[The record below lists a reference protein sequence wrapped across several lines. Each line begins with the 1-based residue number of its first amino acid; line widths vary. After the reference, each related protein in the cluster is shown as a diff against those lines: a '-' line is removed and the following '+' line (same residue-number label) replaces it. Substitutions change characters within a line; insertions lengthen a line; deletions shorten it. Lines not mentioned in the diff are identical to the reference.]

1 MKTKISVKI
10 FLLIMLAFIMILAV
24 STKINIQNRIDS
36 TNHYLLQRI
45 IDFDDLDNL
54 QQQLGIEYNHYPQYD
69 EVIQKI
75 NSIDYISENNNLYQC
90 LFQQDDKVVK
100 WFSLSPYLDNYI
112 HIYDDSSIYISIAD
126 LSLSQRQSLKTY
138 LMQKLTDYSYS
149 IPGEAEVKYVL
160 DDEQLI
166 YLQWGEDSYGQLD
179 QHQIQSASVDQF
191 CIDGEKSIQSQYDS
205 QLFLSQQKDLEHV
218 LQLKHHG
225 YMTAYY
231 TSYHGHYYYIGM
243 TGLTDWEDQDQDL
256 YAVVI
261 GMEDQAH
268 IDSLMAR
275 QYFEENWGL
284 FLGAFCI
291 VICISLLVSWTI
303 SRPIQA
309 LEKVAL
315 KIKNNQFD
323 EEINIRSH
331 DEIGSLAKSI
341 QSMSSQ
347 LKNTMEQ
354 LNQEIEHVKKLEGL
368 RKDFVNQ
375 FTHEMKTPLGIIN
388 GYSELIE
395 EATSQEER
403 EKYLSII
410 HRETERLNQLIQSML
425 SLSRLEAGKV
435 ELHQEEFD
443 LENSV
448 TEIVDEYEVLLMKKH
463 IQVDIKVLHPM
474 IQGDRKL
481 LETVIHNFLSNALK
495 HTPEQGHIYITINH
509 GFSIINE
516 GSHIDEEHLSDIW
529 YTFVTHDH
537 QGSGLGLAI
546 CQAIL
551 QLHHY
556 DYGVQNVE
564 SGVEFYF
571 SDLKYDC

>member
-24 STKINIQNRIDS
+24 SAKMNIQNRIDS
-36 TNHYLLQRI
+36 TNNYLLQRI

-54 QQQLGIEYNHYPQYD
+54 QQQLGIEYDSYPEYD

-75 NSIDYISENNNLYQC
+75 NSIDYISENDNLYQC
-90 LFQQDDKVVK
+90 IIRQNDEVVR
-100 WFSLSPYLDNYI
+100 WLSPSPYLDNYI
-112 HIYDDSSIYISIAD
+112 HIYDETSIYISIAD
-126 LSLSQRQSLKTY
+126 LSIQQRQSLKTY

-160 DDEQLI
+160 DNEQLI
-166 YLQWGEDSYGQLD
+166 YLQWGEDSYGQLG
-179 QHQIQSASVDQF
+179 QHQVQSANVDQF
-191 CIDGEKSIQSQYDS
+191 YIDGEKTIQSQYDYE
-205 QLFLSQQKDLEHV
+205 LFLSQQADIKQILHS
-218 LQLKHHG
+218 
-225 YMTAYY
+225 YAYGGMLRFHA
-231 TSYHGHYYYIGM
+231 SYNGHYYYVGL
-243 TGLTDWEDQDQDL
+243 TRLTDWEDQDL
-256 YAVVI
+256 YAVLI
-261 GMEDQAH
+261 GVEDQAH
-268 IDSLMAR
+268 IDRLMAQ
-275 QYFEENWGL
+275 QYFEDNWGL
-284 FLGAFCI
+284 FLGALVI
-291 VICISLLVSWTI
+291 VVCISLLVSWTI
-303 SRPIQA
+303 SRPIKQ
-309 LEKVAL
+309 LDKVAL

-323 EEINIRSH
+323 EEINIHSH

-368 RKDFVNQ
+368 KKDFVNQ

-463 IQVDIKVLHPM
+463 IQVGIKVLHPM

-495 HTPEQGHIYITINH
+495 HTPEQGHIYITIDH

-571 SDLKYDC
+571 SDSK

>member
-24 STKINIQNRIDS
+24 SAKMNIQNRIDS
-36 TNHYLLQRI
+36 TNNYLLQRI

-54 QQQLGIEYNHYPQYD
+54 QQQLGIEYDSYPEYD

-75 NSIDYISENNNLYQC
+75 NSIDYISENDNLYQC
-90 LFQQDDKVVK
+90 IIRQNDEVVR
-100 WFSLSPYLDNYI
+100 WLSPSPYLDNYI
-112 HIYDDSSIYISIAD
+112 HIYDETSIYISIAD
-126 LSLSQRQSLKTY
+126 LSIQQRQSLKTY

-166 YLQWGEDSYGQLD
+166 YLQWGEESYGQLG
-179 QHQIQSASVDQF
+179 QHQVQSANVDQF
-191 CIDGEKSIQSQYDS
+191 YIDGEKTIQSQYDYE
-205 QLFLSQQKDLEHV
+205 LFLSQQADIKQILHS
-218 LQLKHHG
+218 
-225 YMTAYY
+225 YAYGGMLRFHA
-231 TSYHGHYYYIGM
+231 SYNGHYYYVGL
-243 TGLTDWEDQDQDL
+243 TRLTDWEDQDL
-256 YAVVI
+256 YAVLI
-261 GMEDQAH
+261 GVEDQAH
-268 IDSLMAR
+268 IDRLMAQ
-275 QYFEENWGL
+275 QYFEDNWGL
-284 FLGAFCI
+284 FLGALVI
-291 VICISLLVSWTI
+291 VVCISLLVSWTI
-303 SRPIQA
+303 SRPIKQ
-309 LEKVAL
+309 LDKVAL

-323 EEINIRSH
+323 EEINIHSH

-495 HTPEQGHIYITINH
+495 HTPEQGHIYITIDH

-516 GSHIDEEHLSDIW
+516 GTHIDEEHLSDIW

-571 SDLKYDC
+571 SDSKYDC

>member
-1 MKTKISVKI
+1 
-10 FLLIMLAFIMILAV
+10 
-24 STKINIQNRIDS
+24 
-36 TNHYLLQRI
+36 
-45 IDFDDLDNL
+45 
-54 QQQLGIEYNHYPQYD
+54 
-69 EVIQKI
+69 
-75 NSIDYISENNNLYQC
+75 
-90 LFQQDDKVVK
+90 
-100 WFSLSPYLDNYI
+100 
-112 HIYDDSSIYISIAD
+112 
-126 LSLSQRQSLKTY
+126 
-138 LMQKLTDYSYS
+138 
-149 IPGEAEVKYVL
+149 
-160 DDEQLI
+160 
-166 YLQWGEDSYGQLD
+166 
-179 QHQIQSASVDQF
+179 
-191 CIDGEKSIQSQYDS
+191 
-205 QLFLSQQKDLEHV
+205 
-218 LQLKHHG
+218 
-225 YMTAYY
+225 
-231 TSYHGHYYYIGM
+231 
-243 TGLTDWEDQDQDL
+243 
-256 YAVVI
+256 
-261 GMEDQAH
+261 
-268 IDSLMAR
+268 
-275 QYFEENWGL
+275 
-284 FLGAFCI
+284 
-291 VICISLLVSWTI
+291 
-303 SRPIQA
+303 
-309 LEKVAL
+309 
-315 KIKNNQFD
+315 
-323 EEINIRSH
+323 
-331 DEIGSLAKSI
+331 
-341 QSMSSQ
+341 MSSQ

-448 TEIVDEYEVLLMKKH
+448 TEVVDEYEVLLMKKH

-495 HTPEQGHIYITINH
+495 HTPEQGHIYIIIDH

-551 QLHHY
+551 QLHDY

-571 SDLKYDC
+571 SDSKYDC

>member
-10 FLLIMLAFIMILAV
+10 FLLIMLSFIMILAI
-24 STKINIQNRIDS
+24 SAKMNIQNRIDS
-36 TNHYLLQRI
+36 TNNYLLQRI

-54 QQQLGIEYNHYPQYD
+54 QQQLGIEYDSYPEYD

-75 NSIDYISENNNLYQC
+75 NSIDYISENDNLYQC
-90 LFQQDDKVVK
+90 IIRQNDEVVR
-100 WFSLSPYLDNYI
+100 WLSPSPYLDNYI
-112 HIYDDSSIYISIAD
+112 HIYDETSIYISIAD
-126 LSLSQRQSLKTY
+126 LSIQQRQSLKTY
-138 LMQKLTDYSYS
+138 LMQKLTDYRYS

-166 YLQWGEDSYGQLD
+166 YLQWGEDSYGQLG
-179 QHQIQSASVDQF
+179 QHQVQSANVDQF
-191 CIDGEKSIQSQYDS
+191 YIDGEKTIQSQYDYE
-205 QLFLSQQKDLEHV
+205 LFLSQQADIKQILHS
-218 LQLKHHG
+218 
-225 YMTAYY
+225 YAYGGMLRFHA
-231 TSYHGHYYYIGM
+231 SYNGHYYYVGL
-243 TGLTDWEDQDQDL
+243 TRLTDWEDQDL
-256 YAVVI
+256 YAVLI
-261 GMEDQAH
+261 GVEDQAH
-268 IDSLMAR
+268 IDRLMAQ
-275 QYFEENWGL
+275 QYFEDNWGL
-284 FLGAFCI
+284 FLGALVI
-291 VICISLLVSWTI
+291 VVCISLLVSWTI
-303 SRPIQA
+303 SRPIKQ
-309 LEKVAL
+309 LDKVAL

-323 EEINIRSH
+323 EEINIHSH

-448 TEIVDEYEVLLMKKH
+448 TEIVDEYEVLLMKKY

-495 HTPEQGHIYITINH
+495 HTPEQGHIYITIDH

-571 SDLKYDC
+571 SDSKYDC

>member
-24 STKINIQNRIDS
+24 SAKMNIQNRIDS
-36 TNHYLLQRI
+36 TNNYLLQRI

-54 QQQLGIEYNHYPQYD
+54 QQQLGIEYDHYPQYD
-69 EVIQKI
+69 EVMKKM
-75 NSIDYISENNNLYQC
+75 NSIDYISENDNLYQC
-90 LFQQDDKVVK
+90 IIRQNDEVVR
-100 WFSLSPYLDNYI
+100 WLSPSPYLDNYI
-112 HIYDDSSIYISIAD
+112 HIYDETSIYISIAD

-138 LMQKLTDYSYS
+138 LMQKLIDYSYS

-166 YLQWGEDSYGQLD
+166 YLQWGEDSYGQLG
-179 QHQIQSASVDQF
+179 QHQVQSANVDQF
-191 CIDGEKSIQSQYDS
+191 YIDGEKTIQSQYDYE
-205 QLFLSQQKDLEHV
+205 LFLSQQADIKQILHS
-218 LQLKHHG
+218 
-225 YMTAYY
+225 YAYGGMLRFHA
-231 TSYHGHYYYIGM
+231 SYNGHYYYVGL
-243 TGLTDWEDQDQDL
+243 TRLTDWEDQDL
-256 YAVVI
+256 YAVLI
-261 GMEDQAH
+261 GVEDQAH
-268 IDSLMAR
+268 IDRLMAQ
-275 QYFEENWGL
+275 QYFEDNWGL
-284 FLGAFCI
+284 FLGALVI
-291 VICISLLVSWTI
+291 VVCISLLVSWTI
-303 SRPIQA
+303 SRPIKQ
-309 LEKVAL
+309 LDKVAL

-323 EEINIRSH
+323 EEINIHSH

-495 HTPEQGHIYITINH
+495 HTPEQGHIYITIDH

-516 GSHIDEEHLSDIW
+516 GSHIDEEYLSDIW

>member
-10 FLLIMLAFIMILAV
+10 FLLIMLSFIMILAV
-24 STKINIQNRIDS
+24 SAKMNIQNRIDS
-36 TNHYLLQRI
+36 TNNYLLQRI

-54 QQQLGIEYNHYPQYD
+54 QQQLGIEYDSYPEYD

-75 NSIDYISENNNLYQC
+75 NSIDYISENDNLYQC
-90 LFQQDDKVVK
+90 IIRQNDEVVR
-100 WFSLSPYLDNYI
+100 WLSPSPYLDNYI
-112 HIYDDSSIYISIAD
+112 HIYDETSIYISIAD

-160 DDEQLI
+160 DNEQLI
-166 YLQWGEDSYGQLD
+166 YLQWGEESYGQLD
-179 QHQIQSASVDQF
+179 QHQVQSANVNQF
-191 CIDGEKSIQSQYDS
+191 CIDGEKTIQSQYDYE
-205 QLFLSQQKDLEHV
+205 LFLSQQADIKQILHS
-218 LQLKHHG
+218 
-225 YMTAYY
+225 YAYGGMLRFHA
-231 TSYHGHYYYIGM
+231 SYNGHYYYVGL
-243 TGLTDWEDQDQDL
+243 TRLTDWEDQDL
-256 YAVVI
+256 YAVLI
-261 GMEDQAH
+261 GVEDQAH
-268 IDSLMAR
+268 IDRLMAQ
-275 QYFEENWGL
+275 QYFEDNWGL
-284 FLGAFCI
+284 FLGALVI
-291 VICISLLVSWTI
+291 VVCISLLVSWTI
-303 SRPIQA
+303 SRPIKQ
-309 LEKVAL
+309 LDKVAL

-323 EEINIRSH
+323 EEINIHSH

-354 LNQEIEHVKKLEGL
+354 LNQGIEHVKKLEGL

-410 HRETERLNQLIQSML
+410 HREIERLNQLIQSML

-495 HTPEQGHIYITINH
+495 HTPEQGHIYITIDH

-556 DYGVQNVE
+556 DYGVKNVE

>member
-10 FLLIMLAFIMILAV
+10 FLLIMLSFIMILAV
-24 STKINIQNRIDS
+24 SAKMNIQNRIDS
-36 TNHYLLQRI
+36 TNNYLLQRI

-54 QQQLGIEYNHYPQYD
+54 QQQLGIEYDSYPEYD

-75 NSIDYISENNNLYQC
+75 NSIDYISENDNLYQC
-90 LFQQDDKVVK
+90 IIRQNDEVVR
-100 WFSLSPYLDNYI
+100 WLSPSPYLDNYI
-112 HIYDDSSIYISIAD
+112 HIYDETSIYISIAD
-126 LSLSQRQSLKTY
+126 LSIQQRQSLKTY

-166 YLQWGEDSYGQLD
+166 YLQWGEDSYGQLG
-179 QHQIQSASVDQF
+179 QHQVQSANVDQF
-191 CIDGEKSIQSQYDS
+191 YIDGEKTIQSQYDYE
-205 QLFLSQQKDLEHV
+205 LFLSQQADIKQILHS
-218 LQLKHHG
+218 
-225 YMTAYY
+225 YAYGGMLRFHA
-231 TSYHGHYYYIGM
+231 SYNGHYYYVGL
-243 TGLTDWEDQDQDL
+243 TRLTDWEDQDL
-256 YAVVI
+256 YAVLI
-261 GMEDQAH
+261 GVEDQAH
-268 IDSLMAR
+268 IDRLMAQ
-275 QYFEENWGL
+275 QYFEDNWGL
-284 FLGAFCI
+284 FLGALVI
-291 VICISLLVSWTI
+291 VVCISLLVSWTI
-303 SRPIQA
+303 SRPIKQ
-309 LEKVAL
+309 LDKVAL

-323 EEINIRSH
+323 EEINIHSH

-395 EATSQEER
+395 EATSREER

-448 TEIVDEYEVLLMKKH
+448 TEIVDEYEILLMKKH

-495 HTPEQGHIYITINH
+495 HTPEQGHIYITIDH

>member
-24 STKINIQNRIDS
+24 SAKMNIQNRIDS

-54 QQQLGIEYNHYPQYD
+54 QQQLGIEYDSYPEYD

-75 NSIDYISENNNLYQC
+75 NSIDYISENDNLYQC
-90 LFQQDDKVVK
+90 IIRQNDEVVR
-100 WFSLSPYLDNYI
+100 WLSPSPYLDNYI
-112 HIYDDSSIYISIAD
+112 HIYDETSIYISIAD
-126 LSLSQRQSLKTY
+126 LSIQQRQSLKTY

-149 IPGEAEVKYVL
+149 IPGEAEVKYVV
-160 DDEQLI
+160 DNEQLI
-166 YLQWGEDSYGQLD
+166 YLQWGEESYGQLD
-179 QHQIQSASVDQF
+179 QHQVQSANVNQF
-191 CIDGEKSIQSQYDS
+191 CIDGEKTIQSQYDYE
-205 QLFLSQQKDLEHV
+205 LFLSQQADIKQILHS
-218 LQLKHHG
+218 
-225 YMTAYY
+225 YAYGGMLRFHA
-231 TSYHGHYYYIGM
+231 SYNGHYYYVGL
-243 TGLTDWEDQDQDL
+243 TRLTDWEDQDL
-256 YAVVI
+256 YAVLI
-261 GMEDQAH
+261 GVEDQAH
-268 IDSLMAR
+268 IDRLMAQ
-275 QYFEENWGL
+275 QYFEDNWGL
-284 FLGAFCI
+284 FLGALVI
-291 VICISLLVSWTI
+291 VVCISLLVSWTI
-303 SRPIQA
+303 SRPIKQ
-309 LEKVAL
+309 LDKVAL

-323 EEINIRSH
+323 EEINIHSH

-495 HTPEQGHIYITINH
+495 HTPEQGHIYITIDH

-556 DYGVQNVE
+556 DYGVKNVE

-571 SDLKYDC
+571 SDSKYDC

>member
-24 STKINIQNRIDS
+24 SAKMNIQNRIDS
-36 TNHYLLQRI
+36 TNNYLLQRI

-54 QQQLGIEYNHYPQYD
+54 QQQLGIEYDHYPQYD
-69 EVIQKI
+69 EVMKKM
-75 NSIDYISENNNLYQC
+75 NSIDYISENDNLYQC
-90 LFQQDDKVVK
+90 IIRQNDEVVR
-100 WFSLSPYLDNYI
+100 WLSPSPYLDNYI
-112 HIYDDSSIYISIAD
+112 HIYDETSIYISIAD

-138 LMQKLTDYSYS
+138 LMQKLIDYSYS

-166 YLQWGEDSYGQLD
+166 YLQWGEDSYGQLG
-179 QHQIQSASVDQF
+179 QHQVQSANVDQF
-191 CIDGEKSIQSQYDS
+191 YIDGEKTIQSQYDYE
-205 QLFLSQQKDLEHV
+205 LFLSQQADIKQILHS
-218 LQLKHHG
+218 
-225 YMTAYY
+225 YAYGGMLRFHA
-231 TSYHGHYYYIGM
+231 SYNGHYYYVGL
-243 TGLTDWEDQDQDL
+243 TRLTDWEDQDL
-256 YAVVI
+256 YAVLI
-261 GMEDQAH
+261 GVEDQAH
-268 IDSLMAR
+268 IDRLMAQ
-275 QYFEENWGL
+275 QYFEDNWGL
-284 FLGAFCI
+284 FLGALVI
-291 VICISLLVSWTI
+291 VVCISLLVSWTI
-303 SRPIQA
+303 SRPIKQ
-309 LEKVAL
+309 LDKVAL

-323 EEINIRSH
+323 EEINIHSH

-495 HTPEQGHIYITINH
+495 HTPEQGYIYITIDH

>member
-24 STKINIQNRIDS
+24 SAKMNIQNRIDS
-36 TNHYLLQRI
+36 TNNYLLQRI

-54 QQQLGIEYNHYPQYD
+54 QQQLGIEYDSYPEYD

-75 NSIDYISENNNLYQC
+75 NSIDYISENDNLYQC
-90 LFQQDDKVVK
+90 IIRQNDEVVR
-100 WFSLSPYLDNYI
+100 WLSPSPYLDNYI
-112 HIYDDSSIYISIAD
+112 HIYDETSIYISIAD
-126 LSLSQRQSLKTY
+126 LSIQQRQSLKTY
-138 LMQKLTDYSYS
+138 LMQKLTDYRYS

-160 DDEQLI
+160 DNEQLI
-166 YLQWGEDSYGQLD
+166 YLQWGEDSYGQLG
-179 QHQIQSASVDQF
+179 QHQVQSANVDQF
-191 CIDGEKSIQSQYDS
+191 CIDGGKTIQSQYDYE
-205 QLFLSQQKDLEHV
+205 LFLNQQADIKQILHS
-218 LQLKHHG
+218 
-225 YMTAYY
+225 YAYGGMLRFHA
-231 TSYHGHYYYIGM
+231 SYNGHYYYVGL
-243 TGLTDWEDQDQDL
+243 TRLTDWEDQDL
-256 YAVVI
+256 YAVLI
-261 GMEDQAH
+261 GVEDQAH
-268 IDSLMAR
+268 IDRLMAQ
-275 QYFEENWGL
+275 QYFEDNWGL
-284 FLGAFCI
+284 FLGALVI
-291 VICISLLVSWTI
+291 VVCISLLVSWTI
-303 SRPIQA
+303 SRPIKQ
-309 LEKVAL
+309 LDKVAL

-323 EEINIRSH
+323 EEINIHSH

-410 HRETERLNQLIQSML
+410 HREIERLNQLIQSML
-425 SLSRLEAGKV
+425 SLSILEAGKV

-495 HTPEQGHIYITINH
+495 HTPEQGHIYITIDH

>member
-10 FLLIMLAFIMILAV
+10 FLLIMLSFIMILAV
-24 STKINIQNRIDS
+24 SAKMNIQNRIDS
-36 TNHYLLQRI
+36 TNNYLLQRI

-54 QQQLGIEYNHYPQYD
+54 QQQLGIEYDSYPEYD

-75 NSIDYISENNNLYQC
+75 NSIDYISENDNLYQC
-90 LFQQDDKVVK
+90 IIRQNDEVVR
-100 WFSLSPYLDNYI
+100 WLSPSPYLDNYI
-112 HIYDDSSIYISIAD
+112 HIYDETSIYISIAD
-126 LSLSQRQSLKTY
+126 LSLSQRQSLKTH

-160 DDEQLI
+160 DNEQLI
-166 YLQWGEDSYGQLD
+166 YLQWGEESYGQLD
-179 QHQIQSASVDQF
+179 QHQVQSANVNQF
-191 CIDGEKSIQSQYDS
+191 CIDGEKTIQSQYDYE
-205 QLFLSQQKDLEHV
+205 LFLSQQADIKQILHS
-218 LQLKHHG
+218 
-225 YMTAYY
+225 YAYGGMLRFHA
-231 TSYHGHYYYIGM
+231 SYNGHYYYVGL
-243 TGLTDWEDQDQDL
+243 TRLTDWEDQDL
-256 YAVVI
+256 YAVLI
-261 GMEDQAH
+261 GVEDQAH
-268 IDSLMAR
+268 IDRLMAQ
-275 QYFEENWGL
+275 QYFEDNWGL
-284 FLGAFCI
+284 FLGALVI
-291 VICISLLVSWTI
+291 VVCISLLVSWTI
-303 SRPIQA
+303 SRPIKQ
-309 LEKVAL
+309 LDKVAL

-323 EEINIRSH
+323 EEINIHSH

-354 LNQEIEHVKKLEGL
+354 LNQGIEHVKKLEGL

-410 HRETERLNQLIQSML
+410 HREIERLNQLIQSML

-495 HTPEQGHIYITINH
+495 HTPEQGHIYITIDH

-556 DYGVQNVE
+556 DYGVKNVE

>member
-24 STKINIQNRIDS
+24 SAKMNIQNRIDS

-54 QQQLGIEYNHYPQYD
+54 QQQLGIEYDHYPQYD
-69 EVIQKI
+69 EVIQKM
-75 NSIDYISENNNLYQC
+75 NSIDYISENDNLYQC
-90 LFQQDDKVVK
+90 IIRQNDEVVR
-100 WFSLSPYLDNYI
+100 WLSPSPYLDNYI
-112 HIYDDSSIYISIAD
+112 HIYDETSIYISIAD
-126 LSLSQRQSLKTY
+126 LSIEQRQSLKTY

-166 YLQWGEDSYGQLD
+166 YLQWGEDSYGQLG
-179 QHQIQSASVDQF
+179 QHQVQSANVNQF
-191 CIDGEKSIQSQYDS
+191 YIDGEKTIQSQYDYE
-205 QLFLSQQKDLEHV
+205 LFLSQQADIKQILHS
-218 LQLKHHG
+218 
-225 YMTAYY
+225 YAYGGMLRFHA
-231 TSYHGHYYYIGM
+231 SYNGHYYYVGL
-243 TGLTDWEDQDQDL
+243 TRLTDWEDQDL
-256 YAVVI
+256 YAVLI
-261 GMEDQAH
+261 GVEDQAH
-268 IDSLMAR
+268 IDRLMAQ
-275 QYFEENWGL
+275 QYFEDNWGL
-284 FLGAFCI
+284 FLGALVI
-291 VICISLLVSWTI
+291 VVCISLLVSWTI
-303 SRPIQA
+303 SRPIKQ
-309 LEKVAL
+309 LDKVAL

-323 EEINIRSH
+323 EEINIHSH

-495 HTPEQGHIYITINH
+495 HTPEQGHIYITIDH

-571 SDLKYDC
+571 SDSKYDC

>member
-1 MKTKISVKI
+1 
-10 FLLIMLAFIMILAV
+10 MLAFIMILAV
-24 STKINIQNRIDS
+24 SAKMNIQNRIDS

-54 QQQLGIEYNHYPQYD
+54 QQQLGIEYDHYPQYD
-69 EVIQKI
+69 EVMKKM
-75 NSIDYISENNNLYQC
+75 NSIDYISENDNLYQC
-90 LFQQDDKVVK
+90 IIRQNDEVVR
-100 WFSLSPYLDNYI
+100 WLSPSPYLDNYI
-112 HIYDDSSIYISIAD
+112 HIYDETSIYISIAD
-126 LSLSQRQSLKTY
+126 LSIEQRQSLKTY
-138 LMQKLTDYSYS
+138 LMQKLTDYRYS

-166 YLQWGEDSYGQLD
+166 YLQWGEDSYGQLN
-179 QHQIQSASVDQF
+179 QHQIQSANVNQF
-191 CIDGEKSIQSQYDS
+191 YIDGEKTIQSQYDYE
-205 QLFLSQQKDLEHV
+205 LFLSQQADIKQILHS
-218 LQLKHHG
+218 
-225 YMTAYY
+225 YAYGGMLRFHA
-231 TSYHGHYYYIGM
+231 SYNGHYYYVGL
-243 TGLTDWEDQDQDL
+243 TRLTDWEDQDL
-256 YAVVI
+256 YAVLI
-261 GMEDQAH
+261 GVEDQAH
-268 IDSLMAR
+268 IDRLMAQ
-275 QYFEENWGL
+275 QYFEDNWGL
-284 FLGAFCI
+284 FLGALVI
-291 VICISLLVSWTI
+291 VVCISLLVSWTI
-303 SRPIQA
+303 SRPIKQ
-309 LEKVAL
+309 LDKVAL

-323 EEINIRSH
+323 EEINIHSH

-368 RKDFVNQ
+368 KKDFVNQ

-495 HTPEQGHIYITINH
+495 HTPEQGHIYITIDH

-556 DYGVQNVE
+556 DYGVKNVE

-571 SDLKYDC
+571 SDSKYDC

>member
-24 STKINIQNRIDS
+24 SAKMNIQNRIDS
-36 TNHYLLQRI
+36 TNNYLLQRI

-54 QQQLGIEYNHYPQYD
+54 QQQLGIEYDHYPQYD
-69 EVIQKI
+69 EVMKKM
-75 NSIDYISENNNLYQC
+75 NSIDYISENDNLYQC
-90 LFQQDDKVVK
+90 IIRQNDEVVR
-100 WFSLSPYLDNYI
+100 WLSPSPYLDNYI
-112 HIYDDSSIYISIAD
+112 HIYDETSIYISIAD

-138 LMQKLTDYSYS
+138 LMQKLIDYSYS

-166 YLQWGEDSYGQLD
+166 YLQWGEDSYGQLG
-179 QHQIQSASVDQF
+179 QHQVQSANVDQF
-191 CIDGEKSIQSQYDS
+191 YIDGEKTIQSQYDYE
-205 QLFLSQQKDLEHV
+205 LFLSQQADIKQILHS
-218 LQLKHHG
+218 
-225 YMTAYY
+225 YAYGGMLRFHA
-231 TSYHGHYYYIGM
+231 SYNGHYYYVGL
-243 TGLTDWEDQDQDL
+243 TRLTDWEDQDL
-256 YAVVI
+256 YAVLI
-261 GMEDQAH
+261 GVEDQAH
-268 IDSLMAR
+268 IDRLMAQ
-275 QYFEENWGL
+275 QYFEDNWGL
-284 FLGAFCI
+284 FLGALVI
-291 VICISLLVSWTI
+291 VVCISLLVSWTI
-303 SRPIQA
+303 SRPIKQ
-309 LEKVAL
+309 LDKVAL

-323 EEINIRSH
+323 EEINIHSH

-495 HTPEQGHIYITINH
+495 HTPEQGHIYITIDH

-571 SDLKYDC
+571 SDSKYDC

>member
-24 STKINIQNRIDS
+24 SAKMNIQNRIDS

-54 QQQLGIEYNHYPQYD
+54 QQQLGIEYDHYPQYD
-69 EVIQKI
+69 EVIQKM
-75 NSIDYISENNNLYQC
+75 NSIDYISENDNLYQC
-90 LFQQDDKVVK
+90 IIRQNDEVVR
-100 WFSLSPYLDNYI
+100 WLSPSPYLDNYI
-112 HIYDDSSIYISIAD
+112 HIYDETSIYISIAD
-126 LSLSQRQSLKTY
+126 LSIEQRQSLKTY

-166 YLQWGEDSYGQLD
+166 YLQWGEDSYGQLG
-179 QHQIQSASVDQF
+179 QHQVQSANVDQF
-191 CIDGEKSIQSQYDS
+191 YIDGEKTIQSQYDYE
-205 QLFLSQQKDLEHV
+205 LFLSQQADIKQILHS
-218 LQLKHHG
+218 
-225 YMTAYY
+225 YAYGGMLRFHA
-231 TSYHGHYYYIGM
+231 SYNGHYYYVGL
-243 TGLTDWEDQDQDL
+243 TRLTDWEDQDL
-256 YAVVI
+256 YAVLI
-261 GMEDQAH
+261 GVEDQAH
-268 IDSLMAR
+268 IDRLMAQ
-275 QYFEENWGL
+275 QYFEDNWGL
-284 FLGAFCI
+284 FLGALVI
-291 VICISLLVSWTI
+291 VVCISLLVSWTI
-303 SRPIQA
+303 SRPIKQ
-309 LEKVAL
+309 LDKVAL

-323 EEINIRSH
+323 EEINIHSH

-495 HTPEQGHIYITINH
+495 HTPEQGHIYITIDY

-571 SDLKYDC
+571 SDSKYDC

>member
-10 FLLIMLAFIMILAV
+10 FLLLMLAFIMILAV

-36 TNHYLLQRI
+36 MNNYLRQSI
-45 IDFDDLDNL
+45 IDFDDLNNL
-54 QQQLGIEYNHYPQYD
+54 QQQLGIEYNDYPSYD
-69 EVIQKI
+69 DVINQI

-90 LFQQDDKVVK
+90 LIQQDNKVVK
-100 WFSLSPYLDNYI
+100 WFSASPYLDNYI
-112 HIYDDSSIYISIAD
+112 HIYGDSSIYISIAD
-126 LSLSQRQSLKTY
+126 LPLSQRQSLKTY

-149 IPGEAEVKYVL
+149 IPGEATVKYVL
-160 DDEQLI
+160 DNEQLI
-166 YLQWGEDSYGQLD
+166 YLQWGEESYGQLN
-179 QHQIQSASVDQF
+179 QHQIQSASVNQF
-191 CIDGEKSIQSQYDS
+191 CIDGEKIVQSQYDY
-205 QLFLSQQKDLEHV
+205 QMVLSQQEALEHV
-218 LQLKHHG
+218 LQFLDHG
-225 YMTAYY
+225 SMMAYY
-231 TSYHGHYYYIGM
+231 TSYNGYYYYIGM
-243 TGLTDWEDQDQDL
+243 TMLTDWQDQGL
-256 YAVVI
+256 YAVVV
-261 GMEDQAH
+261 GVEDQNH
-268 IDSLMAR
+268 IDSLIAQ
-275 QYFEENWGL
+275 QYFEDTWGL

-291 VICISLLVSWTI
+291 VVCISILVSWTI
-303 SRPIQA
+303 SRPIQK

-323 EEINIRSH
+323 EEINIHSH

-354 LNQEIEHVKKLEGL
+354 LNQEIKHVKKLEVL
-368 RKDFVNQ
+368 RKDFVDQ
-375 FTHEMKTPLGIIN
+375 FTHEMKTPLSIIN

-403 EKYLSII
+403 EKYLLII

-435 ELHQEEFD
+435 ELHQEQFD

-463 IQVDIKVLHPM
+463 IQVDINVLHPM

-495 HTPEQGHIYITINH
+495 HTPEQGHIYIKIDQ

-516 GSHIDEEHLSDIW
+516 GSHISEEHLSDIW
-529 YTFVTHDH
+529 YTFVTHDY

-556 DYGVQNVE
+556 DYGVKNVE
-564 SGVEFYF
+564 TGVEFYF
-571 SDLKYDC
+571 SNSK

>member
-54 QQQLGIEYNHYPQYD
+54 QQQLGIEYDHYPQYD
-69 EVIQKI
+69 EVMKKM
-75 NSIDYISENNNLYQC
+75 NSIDYISENDNLYQC
-90 LFQQDDKVVK
+90 IIRQNDEVVR
-100 WFSLSPYLDNYI
+100 WLSPSPYLDNYI
-112 HIYDDSSIYISIAD
+112 HIYDETSIYISIAD
-126 LSLSQRQSLKTY
+126 LSIEQRQSLKTY

-166 YLQWGEDSYGQLD
+166 YLQWGEDSYGQLG
-179 QHQIQSASVDQF
+179 QHQVQSANVNQF
-191 CIDGEKSIQSQYDS
+191 YIDGEKTIQSQYDYE
-205 QLFLSQQKDLEHV
+205 LFLSQQADIKQILHS
-218 LQLKHHG
+218 
-225 YMTAYY
+225 YAYGGMLRFHA
-231 TSYHGHYYYIGM
+231 SYNGHYYYVGL
-243 TGLTDWEDQDQDL
+243 TRLTDWEDQDL
-256 YAVVI
+256 YAVLI
-261 GMEDQAH
+261 GVEDQAH
-268 IDSLMAR
+268 IDRLMAQ
-275 QYFEENWGL
+275 QYFEDNWGL
-284 FLGAFCI
+284 FLGALVI
-291 VICISLLVSWTI
+291 VVCISLLVSWTI
-303 SRPIQA
+303 SRPIKQ
-309 LEKVAL
+309 LDKVAL

-323 EEINIRSH
+323 EEINIHSH

-410 HRETERLNQLIQSML
+410 HREIERLNQLIQSML

-495 HTPEQGHIYITINH
+495 HTPEQGHIYITIDH

-556 DYGVQNVE
+556 DYGVKNVE

>member
-24 STKINIQNRIDS
+24 SAKMNIQNRIDS

-54 QQQLGIEYNHYPQYD
+54 QQQLGIEYDHYPQYD
-69 EVIQKI
+69 EVIQKM
-75 NSIDYISENNNLYQC
+75 NSIDYISENDNLYQC
-90 LFQQDDKVVK
+90 IIRQNDEVVR
-100 WFSLSPYLDNYI
+100 WLSPSPYLDNYI
-112 HIYDDSSIYISIAD
+112 HIYDETSIYISIAD
-126 LSLSQRQSLKTY
+126 LSIEQRQSLKTY

-166 YLQWGEDSYGQLD
+166 YLQWGEDSYGQLG
-179 QHQIQSASVDQF
+179 QHQVQSANVNQF
-191 CIDGEKSIQSQYDS
+191 YIDGEKTIQSQYDYE
-205 QLFLSQQKDLEHV
+205 LFLSQQADIKQILHS
-218 LQLKHHG
+218 
-225 YMTAYY
+225 YAYGGMLRFHA
-231 TSYHGHYYYIGM
+231 SYNGHYYYVGL
-243 TGLTDWEDQDQDL
+243 TRLTDWEDQDL
-256 YAVVI
+256 YAVLI
-261 GMEDQAH
+261 GVEDQAH
-268 IDSLMAR
+268 IDRLMAQ
-275 QYFEENWGL
+275 QYFEDNWGL
-284 FLGAFCI
+284 FLGALVI
-291 VICISLLVSWTI
+291 VVCISLLVSWTI
-303 SRPIQA
+303 SRPIKQ
-309 LEKVAL
+309 LDKVAL

-323 EEINIRSH
+323 EEINIHSH

-354 LNQEIEHVKKLEGL
+354 LNQEIEHVKKLEGS
-368 RKDFVNQ
+368 RRDFVNQ

-410 HRETERLNQLIQSML
+410 HREIERLNQLIQSML

-495 HTPEQGHIYITINH
+495 HTPEQGHIYITIDH

-556 DYGVQNVE
+556 DYGVKNVE

>member
-24 STKINIQNRIDS
+24 SAKMNIQNRIDS

-54 QQQLGIEYNHYPQYD
+54 QQQLGIEYDHYPQYD
-69 EVIQKI
+69 EVIQKM
-75 NSIDYISENNNLYQC
+75 NSIDYISENDNLYQC
-90 LFQQDDKVVK
+90 IIRQNDEVVR
-100 WFSLSPYLDNYI
+100 WLSPSPYLDNYI
-112 HIYDDSSIYISIAD
+112 HIYDETSIYISIAD
-126 LSLSQRQSLKTY
+126 LSIEQRQSLKTY

-166 YLQWGEDSYGQLD
+166 YLQWGEDSYGQLG
-179 QHQIQSASVDQF
+179 QHQVQSANVNQF
-191 CIDGEKSIQSQYDS
+191 YIDGEKTIQSQYDYE
-205 QLFLSQQKDLEHV
+205 LFLSQQADIKQILHS
-218 LQLKHHG
+218 
-225 YMTAYY
+225 YAYGGMLRFHA
-231 TSYHGHYYYIGM
+231 SYNGHYYYVGL
-243 TGLTDWEDQDQDL
+243 TRLTDWEDQDL
-256 YAVVI
+256 YAVLI
-261 GMEDQAH
+261 GVEDQAH
-268 IDSLMAR
+268 IDRLMAQ
-275 QYFEENWGL
+275 QYFEDNWGL
-284 FLGAFCI
+284 FLGALVI
-291 VICISLLVSWTI
+291 VVCISLLVSWTT
-303 SRPIQA
+303 SRPIKQ
-309 LEKVAL
+309 LDKVAL

-323 EEINIRSH
+323 EEINIHSH

-495 HTPEQGHIYITINH
+495 HTPEQGHIYITIDY

-571 SDLKYDC
+571 SDSKYDC

>member
-10 FLLIMLAFIMILAV
+10 FLLLMLAFIMILAV

-36 TNHYLLQRI
+36 MNNYLRQSI

-54 QQQLGIEYNHYPQYD
+54 QQQLGIEYNDYPSYD
-69 EVIQKI
+69 DIINKI

-90 LFQQDDKVVK
+90 LIQQDNKVVK
-100 WFSLSPYLDNYI
+100 WFSASPYLDNYI
-112 HIYDDSSIYISIAD
+112 HIYGDSSIYISIAD
-126 LSLSQRQSLKTY
+126 LPLSQRQSLKTY

-149 IPGEAEVKYVL
+149 IPGEATVKYVL
-160 DDEQLI
+160 DNEQLI
-166 YLQWGEDSYGQLD
+166 YLQWGEESYGQLN
-179 QHQIQSASVDQF
+179 QHQIQSASINQF
-191 CIDGEKSIQSQYDS
+191 CIDGEKIVQSQYDY
-205 QLFLSQQKDLEHV
+205 QMVLSQQEALEHV
-218 LQLKHHG
+218 LQFLDHG
-225 YMTAYY
+225 SMMAYY
-231 TSYHGHYYYIGM
+231 TSYNGYYYYIGM
-243 TGLTDWEDQDQDL
+243 TMLTDWQDQGL
-256 YAVVI
+256 YAVVV
-261 GMEDQAH
+261 GVEDQNH
-268 IDSLMAR
+268 IDSLITQ
-275 QYFEENWGL
+275 QYFEDNWGL

-291 VICISLLVSWTI
+291 VACISLLVSWTI
-303 SRPIQA
+303 SRPIQK

-495 HTPEQGHIYITINH
+495 HTPEQGHIYITIDH

>member
-24 STKINIQNRIDS
+24 SAKMNIQNRIDS
-36 TNHYLLQRI
+36 TNNYLLQRI

-54 QQQLGIEYNHYPQYD
+54 QQQLGIEYDHYPQYD
-69 EVIQKI
+69 EVMKKM
-75 NSIDYISENNNLYQC
+75 NSIDYISENDNLYQC
-90 LFQQDDKVVK
+90 IIRQNDEVVR
-100 WFSLSPYLDNYI
+100 WLSPSPYLDNYI
-112 HIYDDSSIYISIAD
+112 HIYDETSIYISIAD

-138 LMQKLTDYSYS
+138 LMQKLIDYSYS

-166 YLQWGEDSYGQLD
+166 YLQWGEDSYGQLG
-179 QHQIQSASVDQF
+179 QHQIQSANVDQF
-191 CIDGEKSIQSQYDS
+191 YIDGEKTIQSQYDYE
-205 QLFLSQQKDLEHV
+205 LFLSQQADIKQILHS
-218 LQLKHHG
+218 
-225 YMTAYY
+225 YAYGGMLRFHA
-231 TSYHGHYYYIGM
+231 SYNGHYYYVGL
-243 TGLTDWEDQDQDL
+243 TRLTDWEDQDL
-256 YAVVI
+256 YAVLI
-261 GMEDQAH
+261 GVEDQAH
-268 IDSLMAR
+268 IDRLMAQ
-275 QYFEENWGL
+275 QYFEDNWGL
-284 FLGAFCI
+284 FLGALVI
-291 VICISLLVSWTI
+291 VVCISLLVSWTI
-303 SRPIQA
+303 SRPIKQ
-309 LEKVAL
+309 LDKVAL

-323 EEINIRSH
+323 EEINIHSH

-435 ELHQEEFD
+435 EIHQEEFD

-495 HTPEQGHIYITINH
+495 HTPEQGHIYITIDH

-571 SDLKYDC
+571 SDSKYDC